1 MSEKTFRVGALVKL
15 KEEAVNS
22 VAYGEELR
30 DVIGIITDWTDAPA
44 NSPFGSADFTDG
56 YGDGWVLWNGRDNL
70 AIVFEEDLILLN
82 E

>member
-1 MSEKTFRVGALVKL
+1 MSEKTFRIGALVKL
-15 KEEAVNS
+15 KEEALNS
-22 VAYGEELR
+22 VAYGEDLR

-44 NSPFGSADFTDG
+44 NSPFGNADFTDG
-56 YGDGWVLWNGRDNL
+56 YGDGWVLWNGKKSN